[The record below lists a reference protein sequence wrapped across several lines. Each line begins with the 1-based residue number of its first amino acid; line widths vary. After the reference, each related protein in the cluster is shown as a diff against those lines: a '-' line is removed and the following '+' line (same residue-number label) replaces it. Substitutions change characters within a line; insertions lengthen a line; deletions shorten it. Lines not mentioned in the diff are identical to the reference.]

1 MKLQH
6 NEALQFAKGL
16 ASREFSIEHLL
27 EAFDH
32 DEEVIQQ
39 IIDLSKTIEPEKV
52 ERFNLL

>member
-16 ASREFSIEHLL
+16 ASGEFSVEHLL
-27 EAFDH
+27 EAFDY
-32 DEEVIQQ
+32 DEEVVQQ
-39 IIDLSKTIEPEKV
+39 VIDLSKTVEPEKH